1 MKELNV
7 QVNPCLCMQNM
18 IIAEFSE
25 KKNRIQAVTILVGI
39 FQGSEEK
46 KQLNKETNKEQQK
59 F

>member
-1 MKELNV
+1 
-7 QVNPCLCMQNM
+7 MQNM

>member
-1 MKELNV
+1 MYAKYDYSW
-7 QVNPCLCMQNM
+7 
-18 IIAEFSE
+18 IFR

-39 FQGSEEK
+39 FQGSEEN